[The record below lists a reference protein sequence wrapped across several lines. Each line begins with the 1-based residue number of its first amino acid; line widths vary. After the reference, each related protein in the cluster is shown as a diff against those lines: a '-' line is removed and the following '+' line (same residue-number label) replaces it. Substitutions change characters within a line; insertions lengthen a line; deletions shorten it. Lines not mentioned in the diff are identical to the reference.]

1 MYCAQSQGDKSSRAN
16 SLPMLVARD
25 VPGTLAFDA
34 MSTPRNRRCLC
45 GRGKKYKSCCG
56 VSAHSK
62 HELSVAIHEIGHA
75 SMLPEKMQFH
85 VSFQCPCP
93 LCPTDE
99 QNPLSEAHVR
109 RDSDIGPPDIIEEVI
124 YSLAGGAAEVAC
136 GLSPRMDINEYG
148 NFPAGMEQ
156 DLIDLRTLLETA
168 ELDVPSPLLAAG
180 FRTLVSHLREKA
192 DELGKIAGQF
202 LEKRVLTSKEIDF
215 SFVDRTGLLK
225 SFIDAPNSTDPQ

>member
-1 MYCAQSQGDKSSRAN
+1 
-16 SLPMLVARD
+16 
-25 VPGTLAFDA
+25 
-34 MSTPRNRRCLC
+34 
-45 GRGKKYKSCCG
+45 
-56 VSAHSK
+56 
-62 HELSVAIHEIGHA
+62 
-75 SMLPEKMQFH
+75 MLPEKMQFH